1 MAGPAPH
8 RYRLS
13 DGERDEALARLRT
26 ALEEGRLDAEEH
38 ADRSGAVLEA
48 LTNTDLVPVFE
59 DLPAACR
66 PSALAVPGAPQPGD
80 EHPYVPSPAAGGT
93 AARRKE
99 GEDSPGRHKR
109 PHAGGLAIW
118 GGIIFVLWGV
128 PSISSGNTG
137 AIFAW
142 LFFLAV
148 FIAPGLVVA
157 SVQAAR
163 NRNVHNRAGGGR
175 RAIG

>member
-48 LTNTDLVPVFE
+48 LTNTDLAPVFE

-66 PSALAVPGAPQPGD
+66 PSSLAVPETPRPVNR
-80 EHPYVPSPAAGGT
+80 HPRVPSPAAGGT
-93 AARRKE
+93 ATRRQE
-99 GEDSPGRHKR
+99 GEDSPCRRKR
-109 PHAGGLAIW
+109 PHVGGLVIW

-137 AIFAW
+137 AIIAW
-142 LFFLAV
+142 LIFLAV
-148 FIAPGLVVA
+148 FMAPGLVAA
-157 SVQAAR
+157 SVQAVR
-163 NRNVHNRAGGGR
+163 SRGGGGR
-175 RAIG
+175 RAID